1 MATPG
6 VEAGDD
12 HLHADDSQK
21 LSEAEKELIRE
32 ELKKTEDEI
41 ATLKQVLNARQ
52 KHVATLK
59 RKLGIS
65 PIAEITTEVSHGLK
79 AVQETPA
86 YQKTSEVVAHTAETV
101 ANKWQDMRNSSLF
114 KSFESKLGSAY
125 TNAKMAASTSIDH
138 LAGAARGG
146 NTNGTVSPNNEQ
158 PTSPLS

>member
-12 HLHADDSQK
+12 HIHMDESQH

-41 ATLKQVLNARQ
+41 ATLRQVLNARQ

-59 RKLGIS
+59 RKLGMS
-65 PIAEITTEVSHGLK
+65 PLNEITTEVAQGIRQ
-79 AVQETPA
+79 VQETPV
-86 YQKTSEVVAHTAETV
+86 YQKTSEVVANTAETV

-138 LAGAARGG
+138 LAGASRG
-146 NTNGTVSPNNEQ
+146 NANGTASPKHET